1 MAETKKHILE
11 RQKLETEIKEKDGNL
26 LIKKV
31 DALRCLLNDYT
42 LETKGTKEEGDYTP
56 VITLEINRGIIEEK
70 IMNLI
75 KQF

>member
-11 RQKLETEIKEKDGNL
+11 RHKLETEINEKNGNL

-31 DALRCLLNDYT
+31 ESLRNLLNDYT
-42 LETKGTKEEGDYTP
+42 LETEANKEEGNYKP
-56 VITLEINRGIIEEK
+56 VITLDVNRQIIEEK